1 MIAKFHLRRKVY
13 AVFLLSLIFSCIFY
27 ITAEAEDIIQLRLAH
42 VMSFRHPYHLG
53 ALKFKEIVET
63 DSQGRIQIEIFPSG
77 QLGRQKNLAEMVSAG
92 QVDFCMVWPGILE
105 SYDPSFGIISLPFL
119 FRNEDHL
126 WCVVDGEIG
135 QELFQPL
142 ATYGLKILS
151 FFHNG
156 TYNIFSKS
164 KVRYPEDMKGIKL
177 RVPPSALFVEVGKIL
192 GSVVITTDYT
202 EVASAFHN
210 GAIDAE
216 IQSSINVREGRH
228 YEFADNFC
236 QIGMSYLLEPL
247 VMSDKSF
254 SNLSSEDQ
262 GIILNA
268 AREAT
273 NWQRLRSENQE
284 DEADK
289 YLMGKGVQY
298 FTPYYR
304 SEWLQAMT
312 PLYKNHPEWND
323 LIIRIRKLVE
333 N

>member
-1 MIAKFHLRRKVY
+1 MADFRLWRKVY
-13 AVFLLSLIFSCIFY
+13 AVFLLSLIFSCVFY
-27 ITAEAEDIIQLRLAH
+27 VSAYAEDVIQLRLAH
-42 VMSFRHPYHLG
+42 VMSPRHPYHLG

-63 DSQGRIQIEIFPSG
+63 DSKGKIKIEIFPSG

-92 QVDFCMVWPGILE
+92 QVDFCLVWPGILE
-105 SYDPSFGIISLPFL
+105 SYDSSFGIISLPFL
-119 FRNEDHL
+119 FRDEDHL
-126 WCVVDGEIG
+126 WRVVDGEIG

-142 ATYGLKILS
+142 ATNGLKILS

-177 RVPPSALFVEVGKIL
+177 RVPPSALFVEVGKIF

-236 QIGMSYLLEPL
+236 QIRMSYLLEPL
-247 VMSDKSF
+247 VMSKKSF
-254 SNLSSEDQ
+254 NNLSSEDQ
-262 GIILNA
+262 EIIHNA

-273 NWQRLRSENQE
+273 NWQRSRSEAQE

-289 YLMGKGVQY
+289 YLMSKGVEY

-312 PLYKNHPEWND
+312 PLYKNHPEWHD
-323 LIIRIRKLVE
+323 LITRIREIDE